1 MQQRDRSPVHKL
13 WFVCIL
19 SIARSTS
26 GLKCMNP
33 CYFCHRSLLSLCV
46 HASTVS
52 LSLYLSTSITFPL
65 ASQGNWVLHV
75 IAPWENQI
83 GTSRFLW
90 VGVLCLPQTPIQSF
104 FFFFRMFCGWH
115 VTQKGISDLCGVC
128 PERKLVTAEH
138 INVTLTDT
146 NVAAAL
152 RFKVN
157 WNKCWIHYRQSRLS

>member
-13 WFVCIL
+13 WFVCIF
-19 SIARSTS
+19 SIVRSAS
-26 GLKCMNP
+26 GLICMNP

-90 VGVLCLPQTPIQSF
+90 VCVLCLPQTPIQSF
-104 FFFFRMFCGWH
+104 FSNVLWLTCDVKRHLWSPWSLPRAEACHCWTHKCYTHRYKCGGCSE
-115 VTQKGISDLCGVC
+115 V
-128 PERKLVTAEH
+128 
-138 INVTLTDT
+138 
-146 NVAAAL
+146 
-152 RFKVN
+152 
-157 WNKCWIHYRQSRLS
+157 